1 MRGYMLILLAFV
13 AAAPVGAPALAE
25 PATPTAQPGLDMNQ
39 RVCRTF
45 RTVGSRLARTR
56 QCATR
61 AEWVEYDAAQR
72 RQTQETLRQGTQ
84 PQCMTSRQAQP
95 GGIPASSCQ

>member
-1 MRGYMLILLAFV
+1 MRGYMLTLLGIVVTAP
-13 AAAPVGAPALAE
+13 AAAPALAE
-25 PATPTAQPGLDMNQ
+25 PTAPAAQSGLDMNQ
-39 RVCRTF
+39 RVCRTM

-95 GGIPASSCQ
+95 GGIPVTSCQ